1 MSSEKKT
8 EFITKECSFK
18 FNKKAQE
25 RIGCR
30 FRASIADSHQGESRL
45 RLLIAIGHSHIL
57 MSCISK
63 ELKMYAKKQMGT
75 LDVRID
81 PDLKTAILTKG
92 QRGELGMRVHLAKK
106 KNEVS
111 KDLGDWPYYTLIT
124 QVKTPEEKF
133 EEFLLKNRLKNLTP
147 TKRR

>member
-1 MSSEKKT
+1 MSCEKKT
-8 EFITKECSFK
+8 EVLTQECTFK
-18 FNKKAQE
+18 LSNKARE

-30 FRASIADSHQGESRL
+30 FLAPIADRVTRVSRDYDYYV
-45 RLLIAIGHSHIL
+45 IL
-57 MSCISK
+57 PILSPCISK

-81 PDLKTAILTKG
+81 PDLKKAILAKG
-92 QRGELGMRVHLAKK
+92 QRGELEMRVHLAKK
-106 KNEVS
+106 KNEVL
-111 KDLGDWPYYTLIT
+111 KETGDWPYYTLIT